1 MRKLRTF
8 LNRLCRDH
16 SGTIAIMT
24 ALSLTALVGFSGLGI
39 EATQWYNEKRSVQAA
54 SDDAALSAAVAYSQ
68 GNTSGYNTE
77 AKSVAGSDGFVDGTG
92 NVSVTVNKPPASG
105 PYASNASAIQVI
117 IVAPATPIISKMF
130 IGDFNIS
137 ASAVAIPYSPSANGC
152 VLALNGAAAGAGTLS
167 GTTHITL
174 NNCSFDVNSKS
185 GSALVMNG
193 NSSLTASDVVLG
205 GGDSL
210 SNNSTLTVTG
220 SIKMNQPPVD
230 DPYTKRTIPTPATP
244 CIDLGNISGTVVI
257 PPGTYCSMNIQAN
270 ANVTLSPAGVYI
282 LDGNSKAGGDFSIA
296 GGATITGTNVSIVL
310 TTSSTDTNK
319 IPTTI
324 GNIVINGGSTVNLTA
339 PTDPAMQTRGIV
351 FWQDGRAKDS
361 GKDNF
366 NGGSTMNITGAIYT
380 PSETVSFNGGNSTG
394 GSACT
399 QIVASIILFSGDSVF
414 NNNCS
419 GVGTNNIAPPSQLA
433 TLAQ

>member
-1 MRKLRTF
+1 MRKIRTF
-8 LNRLCRDH
+8 LTQLRRDH
-16 SGTIAIMT
+16 EGTIAVMT
-24 ALSLTALVGFSGLGI
+24 ALSLTALVGFTGLGI
-39 EATQWYNEKRSVQAA
+39 EATQWYNEKRSIQAA

-68 GNTSGYNTE
+68 GATSTYNTE
-77 AKSVAGSDGFVDGTG
+77 GKSVAGSDGFVDGTG
-92 NVSVTVNKPPASG
+92 NVSVTVNRPPASG

-117 IVAPATPIISKMF
+117 IVAPATPVLSRMF

-174 NNCSFDVNSKS
+174 SNCSFDVNSTS

-220 SIKMNQPPVD
+220 SIKMNQPPVT
-230 DPYTKRTIPTPATP
+230 DPYAKRVIPTPATP
-244 CIDLGNISGTVVI
+244 CVNLGNHINTNLTLN
-257 PPGTYCSMNIQAN
+257 PGTYCGINLN
-270 ANVTLSPAGVYI
+270 AGNTLTLNPGIYI
-282 LDGNSKAGGDFSIA
+282 IDQGDFNIS
-296 GGATITGTNVSIVL
+296 GGATVNGTNVTIIL
-310 TTSSTDTNK
+310 TTSGTDYSK
-319 IPTTI
+319 V
-324 GNIVINGGSTVNLTA
+324 GNIVINGGAIINMTA
-339 PTDPAMQTRGIV
+339 PTDPAIVSHGMV
-351 FWQDGRAKDS
+351 FWQDGRKPDNS
-361 GKDNF
+361 KDNF

-380 PSETVSFNGGNSTG
+380 PSQTVSFNGGNATG

-414 NNNCS
+414 NNNCT
-419 GVGTNNIAPPSQLA
+419 GVGTDNIAPPSQLA